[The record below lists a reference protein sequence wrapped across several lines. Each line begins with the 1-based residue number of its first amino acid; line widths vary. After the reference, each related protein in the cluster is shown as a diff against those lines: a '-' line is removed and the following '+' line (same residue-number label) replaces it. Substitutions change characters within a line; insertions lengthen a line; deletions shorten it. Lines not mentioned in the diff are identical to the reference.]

1 MTDPIPRARDR
12 RLTADVEILKSV
24 RDRVTA
30 LAKSLRRP
38 RSKVAS
44 ALLSTALDSY
54 TGQLFETKGK
64 Q

>member
-1 MTDPIPRARDR
+1 MIDPDKPRLRDR

-24 RDRVTA
+24 RDRVSA
-30 LAKSLRRP
+30 LAYSLKRP

-44 ALLSTALDSY
+44 ALLSAALDSY
-54 TGQLFETKGK
+54 TGQLFEVK